1 MVTVALSTFKL
12 QARNRL
18 SVIAYPILFLS
29 LQFVSSFRPGT
40 GVIPI
45 TPLELAVVEFLKLA
59 FNVLIRYRSGEG
71 LFCKPHGR
79 TALWDVS
86 HEQPLQGLA
95 SQDDDGSVVS
105 SGEDV
110 GQEPGANFTV
120 RSCLAVVFASVVW
133 ASAAYTFSSALFFFD
148 AVTVHLAAAASTLFV
163 LYGFY
168 AFAGQHIGMPVLQS
182 TVLQLL
188 GVSLAKVALSSPSKS
203 TFTSLLVL
211 LSVAFTSACN
221 VFVVHNIYRS
231 HAPSLLNMLNTLL
244 FSSGLCFHVIV
255 CIYNAVFAPTS
266 PTALVPE
273 WTLRRIS
280 ALIIRAQLDWTT
292 LSVIHDHDAILER
305 VLYSLSLA
313 LLFLV
318 ISTLN
323 ASFSLAVLAGS
334 SVALWTSISYVSEE
348 LYKSH
353 HHLYDTPENESSI
366 PTRRRRTIAGAIF
379 AVLGLGS
386 IIGANESIL
395 FRAERLI
402 LAPNVLPS
410 PGPPTCQRRPLH
422 FSPPLDSDSASRKYR
437 HFDDVLLIVFF
448 SHARYD
454 TNLDSYRDVYAE
466 YFPNILFIGP
476 ANREDAGFEH
486 SYDVYVDTYHAAEDL
501 SNPDE
506 YKMAGRMAHHML
518 YVAMQEHPCY
528 DGYLWAPFDTLLNV
542 PRLEL
547 FDQNRFWYHSPFG
560 RYVPNPALDPSA
572 MSNASLHAPP
582 ANISPDPADMPPW
595 KGWGED
601 WWWGSPYVGLPVCM
615 PAFNK
620 VSEAQRDRLAELTG
634 QRDRLIGGSADTMYI
649 PGRHRETF
657 MSVLALFL
665 QTDCFLEIAAPTA
678 LHLSLPRDE
687 DILYVDHWWIW
698 QPPFDTEF
706 VRGKW
711 AEGREVDTFHAFHW
725 GEPSEEGGV
734 WEPRPERIEDVRRL
748 LQDSAARQG
757 NRFPKVTLTN

>member
-1 MVTVALSTFKL
+1 MATVALTTFRL
-12 QARNRL
+12 QARNWL
-18 SVIAYPILFLS
+18 SVVAYPILFLS
-29 LQFVSSFRPGT
+29 LQFISSLRPGSDA
-40 GVIPI
+40 VPPV
-45 TPLELAVVEFLKLA
+45 TPLELAIIEALKLA
-59 FNVLIRYRSGEG
+59 SNILIRYRSGEG
-71 LFCKPHGR
+71 LFCKPQSR
-79 TALWDVS
+79 TALWGVS
-86 HEQPLQGLA
+86 QDDEQPLQGLA
-95 SQDDDGSVVS
+95 FQDDDGSVVS

-110 GQEPGANFTV
+110 GQETAANFTV

-148 AVTVHLAAAASTLFV
+148 AVTVHLAAATSTLFV

-168 AFAGQHIGMPVLQS
+168 AFAGHHIGTLVLQCA
-182 TVLQLL
+182 VLQIL
-188 GVSLAKVALSSPSKS
+188 GVSLAKVALSNPLTSS
-203 TFTSLLVL
+203 FTSLLVL
-211 LSVAFTSACN
+211 LSVTFTSACS
-221 VFVVHNIYRS
+221 VFVIHNIYRS
-231 HAPSLLNMLNTLL
+231 HASTLLNMLNTLL
-244 FSSGLCFHVIV
+244 FSSGLCFHVVV
-255 CIYNAVFAPTS
+255 CIYQAIFAPTS
-266 PTALVPE
+266 PLALVPE

-280 ALIIRAQLDWTT
+280 ALIIKAQLDWTT
-292 LSVIHDHDAILER
+292 LSVIRDHDAILER

-318 ISTLN
+318 ISVLN

-334 SVALWTSISYVSEE
+334 SVALWTSISY
-348 LYKSH
+348 
-353 HHLYDTPENESSI
+353 ENESSI
-366 PTRRRRTIAGAIF
+366 PTRRRRTIAGVIF

-386 IIGANESIL
+386 IIGAK
-395 FRAERLI
+395 RPI

-410 PGPPTCQRRPLH
+410 PGPPTCQRRPLR
-422 FSPPLDSDSASRKYR
+422 FSPPLGSDSDSRRYK

-454 TNLDSYRDVYAE
+454 TNLDSYREVYAE

-501 SNPDE
+501 SNSDE

-518 YVAMQEHPCY
+518 YIAMQEHPCY

-542 PRLEL
+542 PRLQL

-601 WWWGSPYVGLPVCM
+601 WWSPYVGLP
-615 PAFNK
+615 
-620 VSEAQRDRLAELTG
+620 AQRDRLAALTG

-649 PGRHRETF
+649 PGRHKETF

-665 QTDCFLEIAAPTA
+665 QTNCFLEIAAPTA
-678 LHLSLPRDE
+678 LHLSLPHDE

-734 WEPRPERIEDVRRL
+734 WVPRPERIEDVRRL

-757 NRFPKVTLTN
+757 IRFPKVT

>member
-1 MVTVALSTFKL
+1 MATVALSTSKS

-18 SVIAYPILFLS
+18 SVVAYPIIFLS

-40 GVIPI
+40 GAVPV
-45 TPLELAVVEFLKLA
+45 TPLELAVVESLKLA
-59 FNVLIRYRSGEG
+59 ANVLIRYRSGEG

-95 SQDDDGSVVS
+95 SQDDDGS
-105 SGEDV
+105 D
-110 GQEPGANFTV
+110 
-120 RSCLAVVFASVVW
+120 AVVFASVVW

-168 AFAGQHIGMPVLQS
+168 ALMGQHIGMPVLQS

-188 GVSLAKVALSSPSKS
+188 GVSLAKVALSNPSKS
-203 TFTSLLVL
+203 TFLSLLVL

-305 VLYSLSLA
+305 VLYTLSLA

-353 HHLYDTPENESSI
+353 HHLYDTSENESSA
-366 PTRRRRTIAGAIF
+366 PMRRRRTIAGTIF

-395 FRAERLI
+395 SRTESPI

-422 FSPPLDSDSASRKYR
+422 FSPPLDSDSDSRKYR

-486 SYDVYVDTYHAAEDL
+486 SYDVSTRATTAI
-501 SNPDE
+501 S
-506 YKMAGRMAHHML
+506 GRPSTA
-518 YVAMQEHPCY
+518 
-528 DGYLWAPFDTLLNV
+528 LLNV
-542 PRLEL
+542 PRLQL

-572 MSNASLHAPP
+572 MSNASLPRTTGEHLSRPCRHA
-582 ANISPDPADMPPW
+582 AL
-595 KGWGED
+595 E
-601 WWWGSPYVGLPVCM
+601 GLGRRLV
-615 PAFNK
+615 
-620 VSEAQRDRLAELTG
+620 VSEAQRDRLAALTG